1 MAKHI
6 WSVLCERVL
15 QDVDGQQLS
24 LIGVAEEL
32 SIAEEFASESTA
44 ALAVNLA
51 VASYWVREQSDVE
64 ERGYVRVD
72 VRCPDASVIV
82 GRELS
87 VLLDRDWRA
96 QTVGRIGSLPVRG
109 AGRYEFRIH
118 HRRDAN
124 CEWQLCAELP
134 LELRVDDI
142 EQ

>member
-1 MAKHI
+1 MEDSHEDAGEGEARGE
-6 WSVLCERVL
+6 WAGTGAEGLGLAGEVA
-15 QDVDGQQLS
+15 DG
-24 LIGVAEEL
+24 
-32 SIAEEFASESTA
+32 
-44 ALAVNLA
+44 
-51 VASYWVREQSDVE
+51 
-64 ERGYVRVD
+64 
-72 VRCPDASVIV
+72 
-82 GRELS
+82 ELS